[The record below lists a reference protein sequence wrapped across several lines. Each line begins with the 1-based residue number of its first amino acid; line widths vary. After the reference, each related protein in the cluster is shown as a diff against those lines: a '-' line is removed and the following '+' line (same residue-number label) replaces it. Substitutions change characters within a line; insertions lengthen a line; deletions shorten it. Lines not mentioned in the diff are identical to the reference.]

1 LAKLNTIIRKIGYP
15 DKWKSYDTLVI
26 SRADYFQNRI
36 NTSRYEFFRNVA
48 KNGLPVDRFEWPF
61 SPPTVN
67 AYYNATTNEIM
78 FLAGIL
84 QPPFFYPDGDDAINY
99 GAIGMVIGHELTH
112 GFDDQG
118 RQYDKEGNLKD
129 WWQNEDT
136 EKFAAKAKLVGEQYA
151 SYIPIDSLHLNP
163 ELTMGENLADIGGI
177 AIAYDAFKMT
187 EQGMGNQKMDGL
199 TPDQRFFIAFA
210 KKWRIKIKDELMRQ
224 LVLTDV
230 HSPAKF
236 RVNGPLTNFSPFYDA
251 FGLTMQHHMWKPDQ
265 ERIRIW

>member
-1 LAKLNTIIRKIGYP
+1 
-15 DKWKSYDTLVI
+15 
-26 SRADYFQNRI
+26 
-36 NTSRYEFFRNVA
+36 
-48 KNGLPVDRFEWPF
+48 
-61 SPPTVN
+61 
-67 AYYNATTNEIM
+67 
-78 FLAGIL
+78 
-84 QPPFFYPDGDDAINY
+84 
-99 GAIGMVIGHELTH
+99 MVIGHELTH

-210 KKWRIKIKDELMRQ
+210 KIWRIKIKDELMRQ